1 MAKMAD
7 RYFIT
12 DSWRVIEEGFDA
24 DYGQVAESIFSLG
37 NEYMGVRGYFEEG
50 YSGQSLIGSYFNGIY
65 EEQKQNASA
74 YKGMVNKTEFMV
86 NAVNWLYTR
95 MMLDGEILD
104 LNKSS
109 FQDFRRVL
117 NLKNGVLTR
126 SFIWKTSGGKMLKLE
141 FERFVSMGY
150 NHVGAQ
156 KITMTP
162 LNFSGD
168 LILYSGL
175 DFTQMHHSLKK
186 NFWKCSNLTSEENY
200 LSLVGTTKHTK
211 QKIFSSCRFFGDMSV
226 QNDMLDQEKIAAK
239 CFTFQLKENETKELT
254 KIVSH
259 VVYKNTAQSE
269 EQLFIRA
276 CEEAEERGKAHDFN
290 TLKHKNSQWWH
301 KVWEHSDIVISGDE
315 LNQQGIRFCVFQM
328 FQTYNGAEQGN
339 NIGAKGL
346 TGEAYNGNAFW
357 DTEVYCLPFFMFNHL
372 KAAEN
377 LLVFRHATLPQAKER
392 AESLDCEGAFYP
404 IATISGEECCNL
416 WQHASLQLQASTGVA
431 YGIWFYEKMTGSQPF
446 LIAYGL
452 PMLIEISRMM
462 ATRGS
467 WSADGMKYGYYA
479 VMGPD
484 EFQMMV
490 NHNCYTNYMGR
501 FTLNYTLKVLEHL
514 KKENPEIYEE
524 IVNHMNIKQGECQQ
538 WAKMA
543 ENMYIPYD
551 NQEEIYEQHE
561 GYFKLPHIDV
571 GAIPVEDFPLYHHW
585 SYDRIYRNDMIKQP
599 DVLMFMLMFNSNF
612 TEEVIRKNYEYYEP
626 KCIHESSLSPS
637 VHSIL
642 ASQLKKHEEAYEFF
656 KFATR
661 MDLDNYN
668 RNTHEGLHITSLAA
682 AWMNII
688 YGFGGMRSDGGRL
701 SFAPSIPKA
710 WEGYAFR
717 INYQDNIILVD
728 VNKETVS
735 FRVTK
740 EAPISIDVYG
750 KTMQLSEE
758 AKVVA
763 IPCEWRG

>member
-1 MAKMAD
+1 MAD

-12 DSWRVIEEGFDA
+12 DPWRVIEEGFDA

-95 MMLDGEILD
+95 MMLDDEILD
-104 LNKSS
+104 LNKSN

-126 SFIWKTSGGKMLKLE
+126 SFVWKTSGGKMLKVE

-186 NFWKCSNLTSEENY
+186 NFWKCSNLTSEDNY

-211 QKIFSSCRFFGDMSV
+211 QKIFSSCRFFGDTSI
-226 QNDMLDQEKIAAK
+226 QNDMLDEEKIAAK

-269 EQLFIRA
+269 KQLFIRA
-276 CEEAEERGKAHDFN
+276 CEEAKERGKALDFN
-290 TLKHKNSQWWH
+290 TLKSKNSQWWH

-315 LNQQGIRFCVFQM
+315 LNQQGIRFCIFQM

-392 AESLDCEGAFYP
+392 AESLDCEG
-404 IATISGEECCNL
+404 
-416 WQHASLQLQASTGVA
+416 
-431 YGIWFYEKMTGSQPF
+431 
-446 LIAYGL
+446 
-452 PMLIEISRMM
+452 
-462 ATRGS
+462 
-467 WSADGMKYGYYA
+467 
-479 VMGPD
+479 
-484 EFQMMV
+484 
-490 NHNCYTNYMGR
+490 
-501 FTLNYTLKVLEHL
+501 
-514 KKENPEIYEE
+514 
-524 IVNHMNIKQGECQQ
+524 
-538 WAKMA
+538 
-543 ENMYIPYD
+543 
-551 NQEEIYEQHE
+551 
-561 GYFKLPHIDV
+561 
-571 GAIPVEDFPLYHHW
+571 
-585 SYDRIYRNDMIKQP
+585 
-599 DVLMFMLMFNSNF
+599 
-612 TEEVIRKNYEYYEP
+612 
-626 KCIHESSLSPS
+626 
-637 VHSIL
+637 
-642 ASQLKKHEEAYEFF
+642 
-656 KFATR
+656 
-661 MDLDNYN
+661 
-668 RNTHEGLHITSLAA
+668 
-682 AWMNII
+682 
-688 YGFGGMRSDGGRL
+688 
-701 SFAPSIPKA
+701 
-710 WEGYAFR
+710 
-717 INYQDNIILVD
+717 
-728 VNKETVS
+728 
-735 FRVTK
+735 
-740 EAPISIDVYG
+740 
-750 KTMQLSEE
+750 
-758 AKVVA
+758 
-763 IPCEWRG
+763 